1 MAAKT
6 TAKAAPAAKAKAAP
20 AAAYQDYI
28 MQALGGLSAAG
39 AKSSG
44 YLNQLAMA
52 QGEQKRDAA
61 MAGGLTTYGGPT
73 PANPYADKLIQAELA
88 LARDKAGVLG
98 QGAGY
103 ASQLEGLRYKT
114 DAQRALQEAQFAHQT
129 SERTG
134 AQDWKSGE
142 SLEERIARGGLQS
155 NLLGHQA
162 EQGMLGREAQMGLA
176 QLSAGTTRRGQ
187 DIGLQQA
194 QMNLAAQ
201 QARDQAN
208 RKHSLSMWGL
218 ANPNQ
223 TGAGS
228 QWASLQYGTPI
239 MRGPGGYGAGYG
251 GQRGPGTI
259 RA

>member
-28 MQALGGLSAAG
+28 RQALGGLSAAG

-114 DAQRALQEAQFAHQT
+114 DAQKALQEAQFAHQT
-129 SERTG
+129 ERQRE

-155 NLLGHQA
+155 NLFGHQA
-162 EQGMLGREAQMGLA
+162 GMQQAGFGQQTSEAALDRDALAGRVAGERISNLEMLGLKNPSLLRQSPYTSLFEKYGGKRT
-176 QLSAGTTRRGQ
+176 GTG
-187 DIGLQQA
+187 
-194 QMNLAAQ
+194 
-201 QARDQAN
+201 
-208 RKHSLSMWGL
+208 
-218 ANPNQ
+218 
-223 TGAGS
+223 TGPYS
-228 QWASLQYGTPI
+228 KFGT
-239 MRGPGGYGAGYG
+239 GPGGYKPPTT
-251 GQRGPGTI
+251 PGTAPTA
-259 RA
+259 RRRQGWR

>member
-1 MAAKT
+1 MG
-6 TAKAAPAAKAKAAP
+6 
-20 AAAYQDYI
+20 YQDYI
-28 MQALGGLSAAG
+28 NRAVGGSRRGG
-39 AKSSG
+39 AEMAN
-44 YLNQLAMA
+44 YLNELALA
-52 QGEQKRDAA
+52 HGERWQQDPT
-61 MAGGLTTYGGPT
+61 MTTFGGPT
-73 PANPYADKLIQAELA
+73 PANPYIDKLMQAKLA
-88 LARDKAGVLG
+88 ASDREAQLG
-98 QGAGY
+98 AQGAGI
-103 ASQLEGLRYKT
+103 AGQLEGLRERT
-114 DAQRALQEAQFAHQT
+114 AAQKALQEAMLTHQT

-134 AQDWKSGE
+134 AQQWKSDE
-142 SLEERIARGGLQS
+142 SVEDRIFRGSQQS

-162 EQGMLGREAQMGLA
+162 EQGKLGRESQMALA
-176 QLSAGTTRRGQ
+176 QLSAGTTHRGQ

>member
-1 MAAKT
+1 MG
-6 TAKAAPAAKAKAAP
+6 
-20 AAAYQDYI
+20 YQDYI
-28 MQALGGLSAAG
+28 NRAVGGSRRGG
-39 AKSSG
+39 AEMAN
-44 YLNQLAMA
+44 YLNELALA
-52 QGEQKRDAA
+52 HGERWQQDPT
-61 MAGGLTTYGGPT
+61 MTTFGGPT
-73 PANPYADKLIQAELA
+73 PANPYIEQLMQAKRTA
-88 LARDKAGVLG
+88 SDRDAGLWM
-98 QGAGY
+98 QGAGIE
-103 ASQLEGLRYKT
+103 AQVLTAREKT
-114 DAQRALQEAQFAHQT
+114 AAQKALQEAQFAHQT
-129 SERTG
+129 GERTG
-134 AQDWKSGE
+134 AQEWKSGE